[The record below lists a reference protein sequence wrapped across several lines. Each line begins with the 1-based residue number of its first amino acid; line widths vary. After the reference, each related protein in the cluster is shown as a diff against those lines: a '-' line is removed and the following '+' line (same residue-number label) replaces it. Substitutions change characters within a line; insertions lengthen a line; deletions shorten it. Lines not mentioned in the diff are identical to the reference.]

1 MLKIWEVKAQLYWA
15 ADHITS
21 IRVVANTK
29 RKAEMFATTILRSQH
44 PNINDMIRIISI
56 EEIQYA

>member
-21 IRVVANTK
+21 IRVVANTE
-29 RKAEMFATTILRSQH
+29 RKAEKFATTILRSQH
-44 PNINDMIRIISI
+44 PDANDMIRVISTK
-56 EEIQYA
+56 EI